1 VSDEAK
7 NGKFDWRV
15 VMVTVFLVVG
25 QGLIQWVITYATL
38 SDHSRRLDGIEK
50 RAEERTVAREEYE
63 RRHEDM
69 QKQLEQMRQE
79 MHELERLIPR
89 R

>member
-1 VSDEAK
+1 MSDEPK

-15 VMVTVFLVVG
+15 VAVTVVLIVG
-25 QGLIQWVITYATL
+25 QGLVQWGITYATL